1 MKTKLLVQS
10 IHFLAVKEESLL
22 YIYSKNGKILVMSVI
37 EKFHCIYHN
46 HDQYKLNAYF
56 TALHMKSLETAGY
69 ESSWYVNGL

>member
-1 MKTKLLVQS
+1 
-10 IHFLAVKEESLL
+10 
-22 YIYSKNGKILVMSVI
+22 MSVI
-37 EKFHCIYHN
+37 EKFNCTDHN